1 MFNLVFMR
9 CDVRL
14 NSNVLF
20 SFSKKLYKFRSS
32 LSTFVFNK
40 LNSGSQVES
49 VAPFFS
55 QVWRDT
61 VCTFNH
67 RSYHTG
73 RSHRDHPSLPCRPSS
88 LENSALYKRL
98 QRKRSRWKL
107 SMSAASVIRSGTIPK
122 TKIKSSFCTKPSE
135 SFTFCRLLFFLLLP
149 GSGRGSGRW
158 GIIQIVL
165 VFSSVKTQLTASP
178 RFVLEVREDA
188 QYHHLHY
195 HHHHWTPQT
204 FQMCSCHHHHHPHHI
219 RLYLLEHCAALWS
232 WKGQDLDGFRRL
244 CCFCVKSWQ
253 LSVILPAL
261 WWYDAVVWVALLLC
275 LAWFTSILFLSLLI
289 RLLL

>member
-20 SFSKKLYKFRSS
+20 SFSKKFYKFRSS

-67 RSYHTG
+67 RSYHTR
-73 RSHRDHPSLPCRPSS
+73 RSHRDHPSLPCPPSS

-98 QRKRSRWKL
+98 RRKRSWWKL

-122 TKIKSSFCTKPSE
+122 TKKNPHSAQNPVNP
-135 SFTFCRLLFFLLLP
+135 LP
-149 GSGRGSGRW
+149 FVVS
-158 GIIQIVL
+158 
-165 VFSSVKTQLTASP
+165 FSSCSS
-178 RFVLEVREDA
+178 LEEEVED
-188 QYHHLHY
+188 
-195 HHHHWTPQT
+195 
-204 FQMCSCHHHHHPHHI
+204 
-219 RLYLLEHCAALWS
+219 EE
-232 WKGQDLDGFRRL
+232 
-244 CCFCVKSWQ
+244 
-253 LSVILPAL
+253 
-261 WWYDAVVWVALLLC
+261 
-275 LAWFTSILFLSLLI
+275 
-289 RLLL
+289 